1 MRPTPT
7 APITALS
14 LALLAACAAPPPV
27 TNTPPGPTLPP
38 ASEDT
43 CGAATYASHIGGN
56 YRAFPPAPAGRT
68 FRIVCTTCAM
78 TEDFSA
84 QRLNVLYDEA
94 SGRVVRLTC
103 G

>member
-1 MRPTPT
+1 MRIHLTAPT
-7 APITALS
+7 AAL
-14 LALLAACAAPPPV
+14 LVALLAACAAPPPV
-27 TNTPPGPTLPP
+27 ANTPPGPAFPP

-43 CGAATYASHIGGN
+43 CRAATFASYLGKN
-56 YRAFPPAPAGRT
+56 YREVPPAPEDLS

-84 QRLNVLYDEA
+84 QRLNFLYDA
-94 SGRVVRLTC
+94 SSGKVMRLTC